1 MGELRCLYC
10 RAKDIIRFG
19 IRKSRFGN
27 IQKYLCK
34 HCRRNFTDKPL
45 SYASY
50 PAKII
55 LKAVSLYNLGYSQN
69 NVVNQISQRY
79 GIKVPQR
86 TLSDWIARYL
96 NPCTY
101 YALRKQAIKL
111 YKPKDIILSER
122 LQHKQVYNFKLHKAK
137 IVLLEKNN
145 ALPEGKLK
153 ALKTYLENVTA
164 KDRGAISFPH
174 HIFTITPN
182 NTQQESRASKLSMQ
196 LLKITHQAKNNH
208 ANRLA
213 ELALKIAFNNRARHQ
228 AVQDFM
234 LINDSTTIATEVPV
248 YLTDTDINYFGDRG
262 FGFNLKDCQT
272 PITGHIDILQI
283 RNNLIYI
290 LDYKPEAE
298 RIKPIEQLT
307 VYALALAARTKIP
320 VKDFK
325 CAWFD
330 ERNYYEFFPLKAVYE
345 KRS

>member
-1 MGELRCLYC
+1 MGELRCPYC

-34 HCRRNFTDKPL
+34 GCHRSFTDKPL
-45 SYASY
+45 SYTSY

-69 NVVNQISQRY
+69 NVTKQLFQRY

-86 TLSDWIARYL
+86 TLGDWITKYL

-101 YALRKQAIKL
+101 YILRKQAVKL
-111 YKPKDIILSER
+111 YKPKDIILSEK
-122 LQHKQVYNFKLHKAK
+122 LQHRQVYNFKLHKAK
-137 IVLLEKNN
+137 LALLQDKK
-145 ALPEGKLK
+145 ALPEGRFNSLK
-153 ALKTYLENVTA
+153 AYLDKIQT
-164 KDRGAISFPH
+164 DDFPH
-174 HIFTITPN
+174 HIFTN
-182 NTQQESRASKLSMQ
+182 VSENKGQESRASKLSMK
-196 LLKITHQAKNNH
+196 LLKITSETKNNH

-213 ELALKIAFNNRARHQ
+213 ELALKLAPDNKARHQ

-248 YLTDTDINYFGDRG
+248 YLTDTDITYFEDRG

-298 RIKPIEQLT
+298 RVKPIEQLT
-307 VYALALAARTKIP
+307 IYALALAARTKIP

-330 ERNYYEFFPLKAVYE
+330 ERNYYKFFPLKAVYE